1 MGRRALLA
9 FDTGSLLEHFG
20 QSLTDTTDQY
30 EITVSNVVDIDENP
44 IRASTQPLEIPLDV
58 IGVAVSDLTQV
69 RVYPNPVR
77 PNIADKGAI
86 TFDRLPIGTRIQLFT
101 AGGELLET
109 LDVTDQ
115 DHNRKEWWLTSN
127 NTADVST
134 GIYIYVLEFETE
146 KRIGKIAVI
155 K

>member
-1 MGRRALLA
+1 M
-9 FDTGSLLEHFG
+9 
-20 QSLTDTTDQY
+20 
-30 EITVSNVVDIDENP
+30 
-44 IRASTQPLEIPLDV
+44 
-58 IGVAVSDLTQV
+58 SDLTQV

-77 PNIADKGAI
+77 PNVADKGSI
-86 TFDRLPIGTRIQLFT
+86 TFDRLPVGTRIQLFT
-101 AGGELLET
+101 TGGELLET

-127 NTADVST
+127 NTTDVST
-134 GIYIYVLEFETE
+134 GIYIYVLEFDTE